1 MTPLLNIIFG
11 ILSLILDVAFFIMI
25 IHIIMSWLITFQV
38 LNLRQPLV
46 ASIWDGL
53 NRLLEPIYR
62 PIRRLLPDLGG
73 IDLAPLIVIIGIMF
87 VQRLILVDVARAV
100 F

>member
-1 MTPLLNIIFG
+1 MSALFWLIDTILTLAVWII
-11 ILSLILDVAFFIMI
+11 I
-25 IHIIMSWLITFQV
+25 IHVIMSWLINFQV
-38 LNLRQPLV
+38 INLQQPIV
-46 ASIWDGL
+46 YQIWKGL
-53 NRLLEPIYR
+53 NQLTEPIYR

>member
-1 MTPLLNIIFG
+1 MSALFWLIDTILTLAVWII
-11 ILSLILDVAFFIMI
+11 I
-25 IHIIMSWLITFQV
+25 IHVIMSWLINFQV
-38 LNLRQPLV
+38 INLQQPIGYL
-46 ASIWDGL
+46 IWKGL
-53 NRLLEPIYR
+53 NQLTEPIYR